1 MAEVNYENKMFLCY
15 LMIKFILFTIS
26 SKFLIIHSVI
36 FSGLSLYQPKCV
48 TRVRVR
54 VYSQV
59 YKPNFVLLVGAF
71 DEKKRDY
78 LSSSSS

>member
-1 MAEVNYENKMFLCY
+1 
-15 LMIKFILFTIS
+15 MIKFILLTIS
-26 SKFLIIHSVI
+26 SKFLILHSVI

-59 YKPNFVLLVGAF
+59 YKLDFVLLVGAF
-71 DEKKRDY
+71 DEKKKRDY